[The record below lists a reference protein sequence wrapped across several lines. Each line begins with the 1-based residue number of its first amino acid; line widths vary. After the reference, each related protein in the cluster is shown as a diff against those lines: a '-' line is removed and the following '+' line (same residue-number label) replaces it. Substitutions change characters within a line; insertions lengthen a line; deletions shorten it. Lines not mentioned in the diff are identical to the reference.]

1 MAMVGGLAAG
11 WFIWRVLREP
21 VRRLVQGTQAVA
33 TGDLSTRI
41 MLRSGGELGAL
52 AEAFNR
58 MTEDLSRARERTQR
72 WEDELARA
80 VHEKTEELSRAQA
93 QMLHMEKMASLG
105 KLSAIVA
112 HELNNPLAG
121 ILVYAKLIQREL
133 GSRQVTS
140 DQADE
145 IQRYLDVIGR
155 ESARCGDIV
164 RNLLLFARQSRADFG
179 QQHLNSIIERS
190 MLTVQHL
197 AKQSGIECVVEPIGG
212 DDQLTAD
219 ANQLQQALVALLVN
233 AVEAMPAGGTLTV
246 RAEGDA
252 AALRVEIIDT
262 GVGITPGVLP
272 HIFEPFVS
280 TKGDE
285 KGVGL
290 GLAVAYGI
298 VRRHEGHIEVQS
310 QVGAGTTFR
319 VVLPRHLTSAEA
331 ASVEQKPL
339 AGSEVDG

>member
-11 WFIWRVLREP
+11 WFIWRVVREP

-41 MLRSGGELGAL
+41 VLSSGGELGAL

-58 MTEDLSRARERTQR
+58 MTEDLSRAREQTQR

-80 VHEKTEELSRAQA
+80 VREKTEELSHAQA
-93 QMLHMEKMASLG
+93 QMMHMEKMASLG

-133 GSRQVTS
+133 GSRQVPS
-140 DQADE
+140 EQPDE
-145 IQRYLDVIGR
+145 VLRYLDVIGR

-179 QQHLNSIIERS
+179 QQKLNSVIERS

-197 AKQSGIECVVEPIGG
+197 AKQSGIECVVQLLPG
-212 DDQLTAD
+212 DDRLTAD

-246 RAEGDA
+246 RAEEDA
-252 AALRVEIIDT
+252 TALRVEITDT
-262 GVGITPGVLP
+262 GVGIAPSVLP

-310 QVGAGTTFR
+310 EVGVGTTFR
-319 VVLPRHLTSAEA
+319 VVVPRHLTSTEA
-331 ASVEQKPL
+331 ASAEQKPF
-339 AGSEVDG
+339 GRE